1 MKEKMKA
8 FFKQIKWWEYTF
20 MSVFIVAIVV
30 SGIVFK
36 SSELTI
42 FCSLFGIVGVFF
54 IAKGM
59 LIGQMISIVYGAL
72 YATMSYFNHLYGE
85 MIVTLAVTIPLYIAT
100 IISWMRNSS
109 KKDKVVK
116 VNKSLSVLEWC
127 LFFVV
132 SVGVGVGMYFMLRAF
147 KTANLLISTFSVVAL
162 CMAGYLVVRRC
173 EYNFIFYILSN
184 IIGICLWMF
193 TIIKESN
200 ITYIP
205 TIILFCVL
213 LFLNIFGMITWIK
226 IKHIQNLRKKV
237 VKKRAQKRL
246 VMDTDYMKEQGK

>member
-1 MKEKMKA
+1 MKQTFKD
-8 FFKQIKWWEYTF
+8 FFKLIKCWEYAF
-20 MSVFIVAIVV
+20 MTVFIVAIIVCGV
-30 SGIVFK
+30 VFK
-36 SSELTI
+36 SSPLTI

-59 LIGQMISIVYGAL
+59 LVGQFISIVYGTL

-85 MIVTLAVTIPLYIAT
+85 MIVTLAVTVPMYVAT
-100 IISWMRNSS
+100 IITWIKNSS
-109 KKDKVVK
+109 KTDKVVK
-116 VNKSLSVLEWC
+116 INKKLSVLEWC
-127 LFFVV
+127 LMFVIACGL
-132 SVGVGVGMYFMLRAF
+132 GVGIYYMLRAF
-147 KTANLLISTFSVVAL
+147 NTANLIISTFSVVAL

-193 TIIKESN
+193 TIIKENN

-237 VKKRAQKRL
+237 LKRKEQRL
-246 VMDTDYMKEQGK
+246 IMDTDYMKEQK

>member
-36 SSELTI
+36 SSALTI

-85 MIVTLAVTIPLYIAT
+85 MIVTLAVTIPLLDEPTAALDPKAEYEIYRRFNDLVADRTTVYI
-100 IISWMRNSS
+100 SHRMSS
-109 KKDKVVK
+109 CRFCGDIAVFHEGRMVQRGTHE
-116 VNKSLSVLEWC
+116 SLMEETGGKYYELW
-127 LFFVV
+127 
-132 SVGVGVGMYFMLRAF
+132 
-147 KTANLLISTFSVVAL
+147 TAQARYYQN
-162 CMAGYLVVRRC
+162 
-173 EYNFIFYILSN
+173 
-184 IIGICLWMF
+184 
-193 TIIKESN
+193 ES
-200 ITYIP
+200 
-205 TIILFCVL
+205 
-213 LFLNIFGMITWIK
+213 
-226 IKHIQNLRKKV
+226 
-237 VKKRAQKRL
+237 
-246 VMDTDYMKEQGK
+246 